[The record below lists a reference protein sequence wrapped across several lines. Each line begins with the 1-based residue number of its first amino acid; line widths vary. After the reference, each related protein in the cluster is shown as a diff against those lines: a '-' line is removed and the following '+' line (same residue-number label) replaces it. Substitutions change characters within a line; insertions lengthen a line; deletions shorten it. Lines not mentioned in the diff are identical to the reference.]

1 MNTNMSP
8 KKADRVVEMT
18 RAPAPAHFLVPGYQ
32 THGLLESIG
41 PGLDDLIHVR
51 VAGEDLLVGAEILP
65 KIEGHVGDQIT
76 IWNIEGQFHA
86 GVLSPCPQ

>member
-8 KKADRVVEMT
+8 KKADRAVDKA
-18 RAPAPAHFLVPGYQ
+18 RAPAPAPFLAPGWQ
-32 THGLLESIG
+32 THGLLESISPG
-41 PGLDDLIHVR
+41 PDDLIQVR

-65 KIEGHVGDQIT
+65 KIDGHVGEQVT
-76 IWNIEGQFHA
+76 VWNIEGQFRA

>member
-1 MNTNMSP
+1 MGASLSSDNINISCIGTP
-8 KKADRVVEMT
+8 
-18 RAPAPAHFLVPGYQ
+18 PLLVPGHQ